1 MAKRDE
7 AYRMEVVAKA
17 RSFKRSWVDMAE
29 SLVEV
34 RTRGYFQ
41 KWGYET
47 LHGYALEELNIKR
60 GTVDKL
66 TGSYHALEQHVP
78 HVLQWDGVAQ
88 SMPDMD
94 AVEYFAKA
102 VEPRKDDDGEP
113 AEGPPREVIDELKQA
128 IFEDQINPSSLRRRF
143 NPMLNPRPEVDPR
156 KELLARV
163 KAQAKRLEELL
174 GGVEGL
180 TEERVEQVTSAL
192 EELRADLD
200 HLDAE

>member
-7 AYRMEVVAKA
+7 AFRMEVVAKA

-66 TGSYHALEQHVP
+66 TGSYQALEQHVP

-102 VEPRKDDDGEP
+102 VEPRRDEDGEP

-143 NPMLNPRPEVDPR
+143 NPMLNPRPEVDPK

-200 HLDAE
+200 QLDAE

>member
-7 AYRMEVVAKA
+7 AFRMEVVAKA

-66 TGSYHALEQHVP
+66 TGSYQALEQHVP

-102 VEPRKDDDGEP
+102 VEPRRDEDGEP

-143 NPMLNPRPEVDPR
+143 NPMLNPRPEVDPKR
-156 KELLARV
+156 ELLARV

-200 HLDAE
+200 QLDAE

>member
-7 AYRMEVVAKA
+7 AFRMEVVAKA

-66 TGSYHALEQHVP
+66 TGSYQALEQHVP

-102 VEPRKDDDGEP
+102 VEPRRDEDGEP

-143 NPMLNPRPEVDPR
+143 NPMLNPRPEVDPK

-192 EELRADLD
+192 DELRADLD
-200 HLDAE
+200 RLE